1 MGKILS
7 IIVPS
12 YNMEAYLPK
21 CLGSLVVDDKKLLQE
36 LDVIV
41 VNDGSKDR
49 TSEIAHGF
57 ETKYPG
63 VFRVI
68 DKENGHY
75 GSCINAGLAL
85 ASGFYVKVLD
95 ADDWFA
101 SDSFASYIGFLL
113 QEVEN
118 NSVSADMVLS
128 DFDFV
133 FEDGKSRRK
142 SYDFMVKA
150 GLRLSCLD
158 FRDGRNL
165 WQHAVAFQT
174 GKLRSIGYRQL
185 TGLTHTDLQWIF
197 HPVTT
202 VEKVAYFTGGAVYQ
216 YNFLRE
222 GNTFGPTGINRT
234 FPDREK
240 VLLVLLRHYLT
251 LTGHITAEQDE
262 YLRNFLKYYVMRSY
276 HVHIVK
282 RNPCVKRE
290 SLVEL
295 DDLLRNELTWLYN
308 YADGLTLEHGCP
320 YRYVHAWRRKRRMT
334 VGISVKLRFLDL
346 VSRIWGRVR
355 RLFK

>member
-1 MGKILS
+1 MDKILS

-21 CLGSLVVDDKKLLQE
+21 CLGSLVVDDEKLLQK

-49 TSEIAHGF
+49 TSTIAHEF
-57 ETKYPG
+57 EAKYPG

-75 GSCINAGLAL
+75 GSCINAAL
-85 ASGFYVKVLD
+85 PVASGFYVKVLD

-113 QEVEN
+113 REVEQN
-118 NSVSADMVLS
+118 PLPADMVLS

-142 SYDFMVKA
+142 SYDFMAKL
-150 GLRLSCLD
+150 GLRLSSLD
-158 FRDGRNL
+158 FQDGRNL

-174 GKLRSIGYRQL
+174 GKLRDIGYSQL

-234 FPDREK
+234 FPDQEK
-240 VLLVLLRHYLT
+240 VLLVLLRHYLE
-251 LTGHITAEQDE
+251 LAGHVTAEQDQ
-262 YLRNFLKYYVMRSY
+262 YLRSFLKYYVMRSY
-276 HVHIVK
+276 NVHIVK

-295 DDLLRNELTWLYN
+295 DDLLRNELAWLYT
-308 YADGLTLEHGCP
+308 YSDGLTLEHGYP
-320 YRYVHAWRRKRRMT
+320 YRYVHAWRRKRRTTFCMSAT
-334 VGISVKLRFLDL
+334 LRFLDL
-346 VSRIWGRVR
+346 VSRILGRVR

>member
-1 MGKILS
+1 MDKILS

-21 CLGSLVVDDKKLLQE
+21 CLGSLVVDDRELLQK

-49 TSEIAHGF
+49 TSEVAHEF
-57 ETKYPG
+57 EAKYPG

-68 DKENGHY
+68 DKVNGHY
-75 GSCINAGLAL
+75 GSCINAAL
-85 ASGFYVKVLD
+85 KVASGFYVKVLD
-95 ADDWFA
+95 ADDWFD

-118 NSVSADMVLS
+118 NTAPADMVLS

-142 SYDFMVKA
+142 SYDFMAKT

-158 FRDGRNL
+158 FQNGRNL

-174 GKLRSIGYRQL
+174 GKLRAIGYSQL
-185 TGLTHTDLQWIF
+185 PGLTHTDLQWIF

-234 FPDREK
+234 FPDQEK
-240 VLLVLLRHYLT
+240 VLLVLLRHYLE
-251 LTGHITAEQDE
+251 LAGHVTAEQDQ

-290 SLVEL
+290 SLLEL
-295 DDLLRNELTWLYN
+295 DDLLRNKLTWLYN
-308 YADGLTLEHGCP
+308 YAEDLTLEHGYP
-320 YRYVHAWRRKRRMT
+320 YRYVHAWRRKQRVTVRMLIT
-334 VGISVKLRFLDL
+334 LRFLNL
-346 VSRIWGRVR
+346 VSRIMGRAR